1 MKPASPALIALL
13 NTGIQFT
20 MADLY
25 TFTLAGG
32 SVLRYSSAPTALV
45 ANGFS
50 FALGP
55 KFERSK
61 TKTVIGTQVDEL
73 DIKIYP
79 ETTDLI
85 GTTPWL
91 QAAWQGQL
99 DGALLQLERA
109 FMPTYRDT
117 SPGTVILFAGRISD
131 IDCSRTGIDM
141 KCRSHLE
148 LLNIQMPRRLWQTSC
163 THVFGDAMCQFDR
176 ASLQASFACLAGS
189 TETQIVSTVNPTP
202 QGLYAQGT
210 VTALSGA
217 NAGDSRTIARHE
229 QWHGDGKARIPV
241 ASGDRRPVPA
251 AARLRPHNRDLHQR
265 LQQRGPFRW
274 VSVRPDPGNR
284 GMTDPR
290 RAAVLV
296 EAASWLRT
304 PYHHMGRV
312 KGGGTDCL
320 MLLAEVYEAAG
331 VIPHV
336 DIPFYPP
343 DWHLHRGAERYL
355 DGLMRYAREISEPA
369 KRRRCGAVQIRPLLC
384 AWGDRCCLAAAD
396 PRLAQCRRRL
406 CRCRPRT
413 ARPPRRPVF
422 LPFF

>member
-1 MKPASPALIALL
+1 VKPASPALIALL
-13 NTGIQFT
+13 NSGTQFT

-25 TFTLAGG
+25 TFTLVGG
-32 SVLRYSSAPTALV
+32 TVLRYSSAPTALV
-45 ANGFS
+45 VNGSS

-61 TKTVIGTQVDEL
+61 TNTVIGTQVDEL

-109 FMPTYRDT
+109 FMPTYGNT

-176 ASLQASFACLAGS
+176 ASLQASFACGAGS
-189 TETQIVSTVNPTP
+189 TETKIVSSVNPSP

-210 VTALSGA
+210 ITGLSGA
-217 NAGDSRTIARHE
+217 NAGYTRTVADMSNGTVMVKLAFLSPPATGDGFQLLPGCDRTIATCTSVFNNAIHF
-229 QWHGDGKARIPV
+229 GGFPY
-241 ASGDRRPVPA
+241 VPT
-251 AARLRPHNRDLHQR
+251 PE
-265 LQQRGPFRW
+265 
-274 VSVRPDPGNR
+274 
-284 GMTDPR
+284 T
-290 RAAVLV
+290 AV
-296 EAASWLRT
+296 
-304 PYHHMGRV
+304 
-312 KGGGTDCL
+312 
-320 MLLAEVYEAAG
+320 
-331 VIPHV
+331 
-336 DIPFYPP
+336 
-343 DWHLHRGAERYL
+343 
-355 DGLMRYAREISEPA
+355 
-369 KRRRCGAVQIRPLLC
+369 
-384 AWGDRCCLAAAD
+384 
-396 PRLAQCRRRL
+396 
-406 CRCRPRT
+406 
-413 ARPPRRPVF
+413 
-422 LPFF
+422 